1 MRLRHIWSLTASWT
15 LALPLLAAE
24 VRLGPETALRSETK
38 MVETY
43 ALPVAAASNGRGAL
57 ALLTTFYGRPPGTG
71 STSLKLVPI
80 GEDGRSTN
88 PAGRNIASY
97 FIDPSYGDGPLL
109 ATDGEDYL
117 VVWVNGT
124 TVYSQR
130 VDDGG
135 QPLHPMQVVVSGA
148 ESHRPRSLV
157 WNGFHYALIGNFHQS
172 SEVLILDRDGAVVHS
187 IGSIIKEGIY
197 GWVGTHNGQFVTITA
212 FVNGAGPN
220 YAIDHFNES
229 TAHTRVPL
237 SPAVYFSS
245 YAASTGSPDRV
256 LVVEQSTG
264 QFAIADLD
272 GVLVARGTVA
282 LSGTILKLTAWWDGD
297 QFVVMW
303 VDWPAETVRAVR
315 VRADGTVRD
324 SKPIVLTGVGDYP
337 VFVQMSSGG
346 LLLSSDRSVVAH
358 LLRGPD
364 ALASSLGT
372 STVVAQYGQ
381 AQSEVQ
387 IANRAGHR
395 MSMWSSREGYSVQFD
410 GKPLPLPGAMAPFAW
425 QPPSIAAGEQEFLI
439 AADDFDGPLLWRID
453 FNGQVRGGAPIS
465 AGPGLS
471 YSEAPRA
478 TPHGRGFLVVW
489 PGFAQDHSEV
499 VALTVGEDGSLT
511 KNIVSFNNS
520 ESTYLFPPL
529 SIRGEPLFPFAALKR
544 VWVFDVTYY
553 AWDFQFARGTAP
565 LSLFQRSGGDRYTAM
580 SRKNGFA
587 AVASNGDRVTF
598 VWSEQESKLLVWQT
612 TLDGKAI
619 GQPRVLATDG
629 AMEVQIAWN
638 GTEYVVAWSAAT
650 PTEPSPRI
658 RALRLDA
665 SAKPI
670 DDAPFFVS
678 PLGATRERPWID
690 VTPSG
695 VEIAYSR
702 IEDTNAGAPRAFVRS
717 LDRIPPPIVRRRSA
731 GH

>member
-1 MRLRHIWSLTASWT
+1 M
-15 LALPLLAAE
+15 LALPLPAAN
-24 VRLGPETALRSETK
+24 VRLGPETALQSETK
-38 MVETY
+38 LGEPY

-57 ALLTTFYGRPPGTG
+57 ALLTTNYGRPPGALT
-71 STSLKLVPI
+71 TSLKLVPI

-97 FIDPSYGDGPLL
+97 FIDSFYRDVPLL

-130 VDDGG
+130 VDGGG
-135 QPLHPMQVVVSGA
+135 QPLHPAQIVVSGA
-148 ESHRPRSLV
+148 ESHRPRSLA
-157 WNGFHYALIGNFHQS
+157 WNGFQYALIGDFHQS
-172 SEVLILDRDGAVVHS
+172 SEVLILDRDGAVVRS
-187 IGSIIKEGIY
+187 IGSIITEGIDR
-197 GWVGTHNGQFVTITA
+197 WVGAHNGQFVTITA

-229 TAHTRVPL
+229 AAHTRAPL

-256 LVVEQSTG
+256 LLVEQSTG
-264 QFAIADLD
+264 QFAIAGFD
-272 GVLVARGTVA
+272 GALVARGTVA
-282 LSGTILKLTAWWDGD
+282 LSGTILKLNAWWDGD

-324 SKPIVLTGVGDYP
+324 SKPIVLTAVGDDP
-337 VFVQMSSGG
+337 VFVQMSTAG

-364 ALASSLGT
+364 ALASSFGT
-372 STVVAQYGQ
+372 STVVARYGQ

-395 MSMWSSREGYSVQFD
+395 MSAWSSSQDYAIQFD
-410 GKPLPLPGAMAPFAW
+410 GKPLQLPRAIAPFGW
-425 QPPSIAAGEQEFLI
+425 QPPSIAAGEREFLV

-453 FNGQVRGGAPIS
+453 FNGEVRGGAPID
-465 AGPGLS
+465 AGEGIS

-478 TPHGRGFLVVW
+478 APHGRGFLVVW
-489 PGFAQDHSEV
+489 PGFAGDHSEV

-511 KNIVSFNNS
+511 KNVVSFNNS
-520 ESTYLFPPL
+520 ESTYLFRPL
-529 SIRGEPLFPFAALKR
+529 SVRGEQLFLFADLKR
-544 VWVFDVTYY
+544 VWMFDVVYH

-565 LSLFQRSGGDRYTAM
+565 LSLFQQSAGGDRNTAEW
-580 SRKNGFA
+580 RKKGFA
-587 AVASNGDRVTF
+587 AVASNGDRLTF
-598 VWSEQESKLLVWQT
+598 VWSERESKLLVWQT
-612 TLDGKAI
+612 TLDGKTI
-619 GQPRVLATDG
+619 GQPRVLVTEG
-629 AMEVQIAWN
+629 VMEVQIAWN
-638 GTEYVVAWSAAT
+638 GTEYVVAWSAVT

-717 LDRIPPPIVRRRSA
+717 LDRIPPPFVRRRSA